1 VCVKQSFY
9 PVRRDVGF
17 IKDTA
22 VTYQLDIDVLS
33 GNAYGPGGRKASG
46 ADDVYVDIEQ
56 MVSGR
61 YGAIDWL
68 PVMSTKTQQVYH
80 ARYHNCEPPRMI
92 AMEPDSP

>member
-1 VCVKQSFY
+1 MDLVVER
-9 PVRRDVGF
+9 P
-17 IKDTA
+17 A
-22 VTYQLDIDVLS
+22 VLTMCS
-33 GNAYGPGGRKASG
+33 
-46 ADDVYVDIEQ
+46 YVDIEQ